1 MQVHGRLVETTFGY
15 DLMSSNDLMAMYGIS
30 ARVDVSSDLFA
41 EVRVRNIVSVIGRQK
56 DFSVKCP
63 CQV

>member
-30 ARVDVSSDLFA
+30 ARVDVSSDLLEILF
-41 EVRVRNIVSVIGRQK
+41 Q
-56 DFSVKCP
+56 
-63 CQV
+63 

>member
-1 MQVHGRLVETTFGY
+1 
-15 DLMSSNDLMAMYGIS
+15 MSSNDLMAMYGIS

-41 EVRVRNIVSVIGRQK
+41 EVLVRNIVSVIGRQK